1 MTKIKQVILTE
12 TYHDIFT
19 NLVAAFYRCKTRSRL
34 KFKKIILF
42 FIHTHEYEKM
52 DKCSYLMLRLS
63 TILIVHKCIQ
73 A

>member
-1 MTKIKQVILTE
+1 MTKIKQVIITE

-42 FIHTHEYEKM
+42 FIHTHEYEKNGQM
-52 DKCSYLMLRLS
+52 FLSYA
-63 TILIVHKCIQ
+63 TLIYNTYCT
-73 A
+73 